1 MLQQVL
7 VDSTGLGR
15 RARYLAWRLILQAP
29 RITAPERYEQELWR
43 STIPNQELPW
53 TNEAWWTKPWTCF
66 GTFETFSS
74 ITAYLTQAVKD
85 TDTPLPQKAR
95 SPKAENDNNKN
106 HACHKSVA
114 WNKCVMERNSL
125 FHFPRAPRSSGL
137 FFALLFS
144 FLRAKKVVGWKEWAA
159 GRPCSSLTLKHA
171 VPEAAAAFQRGNI
184 LAALLSLWLPPL
196 MPHSR
201 FHSIWLFLLCFEKL
215 PRNKRKTRLE
225 YSVTYSFISTSI
237 LIQSYL
243 PKKESAFT
251 TGKTLFSW
259 NCLFFLGRGKY
270 WQIMRPF
277 LMKISCFSPNNKP
290 FPVSI
295 VIV

>member
-1 MLQQVL
+1 MSWRETHCFTFQER
-7 VDSTGLGR
+7 LGV
-15 RARYLAWRLILQAP
+15 Q
-29 RITAPERYEQELWR
+29 
-43 STIPNQELPW
+43 
-53 TNEAWWTKPWTCF
+53 
-66 GTFETFSS
+66 
-74 ITAYLTQAVKD
+74 
-85 TDTPLPQKAR
+85 
-95 SPKAENDNNKN
+95 
-106 HACHKSVA
+106 
-114 WNKCVMERNSL
+114 
-125 FHFPRAPRSSGL
+125 GL

-144 FLRAKKVVGWKEWAA
+144 LLRTKKVVRWKEWAA
-159 GRPCSSLTLKHA
+159 GRPRSSLTLKHA

-184 LAALLSLWLPPL
+184 LTALLSLLLSPL

-225 YSVTYSFISTSI
+225 YSVTYSFISKSI

-259 NCLFFLGRGKY
+259 NCLFFLGQSKY

-277 LMKISCFSPNNKP
+277 LMKISCFSLNNKP

>member
-1 MLQQVL
+1 MSWRETHCFTFQERLGVQGL
-7 VDSTGLGR
+7 V
-15 RARYLAWRLILQAP
+15 
-29 RITAPERYEQELWR
+29 
-43 STIPNQELPW
+43 
-53 TNEAWWTKPWTCF
+53 
-66 GTFETFSS
+66 
-74 ITAYLTQAVKD
+74 
-85 TDTPLPQKAR
+85 
-95 SPKAENDNNKN
+95 
-106 HACHKSVA
+106 
-114 WNKCVMERNSL
+114 
-125 FHFPRAPRSSGL
+125 
-137 FFALLFS
+137 FALLFS
-144 FLRAKKVVGWKEWAA
+144 FLRTKKVVRWKEWAA
-159 GRPCSSLTLKHA
+159 GRPWSSLTLKHA
-171 VPEAAAAFQRGNI
+171 VPEAAVAFQRGNI
-184 LAALLSLWLPPL
+184 LTALLSLLLSPL

-225 YSVTYSFISTSI
+225 YSVTYSFISKSI

-259 NCLFFLGRGKY
+259 NCLFFLGQSKY

-295 VIV
+295 VIVWISSTVWMMLLVAFNYIPVETKR